1 MKTFRKFY
9 FKRIKTE
16 LQSAFFIK
24 KKSVLDNLRSS
35 GHFYNLG
42 IENVENEILKL
53 KQKKAT
59 RQSKFLGFWSTL
71 SSDPKRPKLLQDSP
85 RSESLRPMS
94 TSLTVTTSKAAT
106 DQPIPEKID
115 LTNSTQEFKSPAQEK
130 CSERINE
137 LNKKLV
143 TLICKL

>member
-1 MKTFRKFY
+1 M
-9 FKRIKTE
+9 
-16 LQSAFFIK
+16 
-24 KKSVLDNLRSS
+24 
-35 GHFYNLG
+35 
-42 IENVENEILKL
+42 ENEILKL

-115 LTNSTQEFKSPAQEK
+115 LTNFHQYLEEIHMGHTN
-130 CSERINE
+130 RY
-137 LNKKLV
+137 LKKV
-143 TLICKL
+143 VEVPP